1 MSFVFNR
8 ATFLRGA
15 TALLYLG
22 PLVAGMAGLDWALVP
37 VFTLLFLIW
46 LLVLR
51 PETWP
56 KQDREWLTLRPWIAL
71 AARTVIQLL
80 LVVLCFGLGRGLGHV
95 LGFDP
100 RIPFWFPVS
109 LSALAIL
116 LGRLAWS
123 PAKRAEMDS
132 FLDDALRQM
141 TAMPL
146 AERPRSDWPGRFA
159 PLLDLSEDTP
169 DFRVDEALMD
179 AIGTEDSGG
188 NLRLLARH
196 LRFSAK
202 EQTVLRRAIVRLATD
217 PATADLLK
225 GTSGVTEAFFVAGQD
240 AALLDEFLSRAEAL
254 FADRPDLW
262 DDYPAP
268 DALRMVASTVAN
280 IELGD
285 RLRSFAEVIEVSDP
299 DNSQI

>member
-1 MSFVFNR
+1 MFNR
-8 ATFLRGA
+8 AILLRCA
-15 TALLYLG
+15 TVLLYLG
-22 PLVAGMAGLDWALVP
+22 PLLAGLAGLGWSLVP
-37 VFTLLFLIW
+37 VFTLLFLMW
-46 LLVLR
+46 LVVLR

-56 KQDREWLTLRPWIAL
+56 RQDREWLTLRPWIAL
-71 AARTVIQLL
+71 AARTVIQLM
-80 LVVLCFGLGRGLGHV
+80 LVVLCFGIGRGVGHV

-100 RIPFWFPVS
+100 RIPFWLPVG

-116 LGRLAWS
+116 LGRLVWS
-123 PAKRAEMDS
+123 PAKRTEMDA

-159 PLLDLSEDTP
+159 PLLELSEDTP
-169 DFRVDEALMD
+169 DFRVDEALLD

-196 LRFSAK
+196 LRFSEG
-202 EQTVLRRAIVRLATD
+202 EQAVLRRAIVRLATD

-240 AALLDEFLSRAEAL
+240 PALLDEFLSRAEAL

-268 DALRMVASTVAN
+268 DALRMAASSVAN
-280 IELGD
+280 DVLGD
-285 RLRSFAEVIEVSDP
+285 RLRDFAEVIEVSDP
-299 DNSQI
+299 DNAPI

>member
-1 MSFVFNR
+1 MVNR
-8 ATFLRGA
+8 ATLLRGA

-22 PLVAGMAGLDWALVP
+22 PLLAGMAGLGWPLVP
-37 VFTLLFLIW
+37 VFTLLFLLW

-56 KQDREWLTLRPWIAL
+56 EHDREWLAPRPWIAL
-71 AARTVIQLL
+71 AARTAVQFL
-80 LVVLCFGLGRGLGHV
+80 LVLLCFGLGRGIGHV
-95 LGFDP
+95 LGFKP
-100 RIPFWFPVS
+100 AIPFWLPAG
-109 LSALAIL
+109 LSVLAIL
-116 LGRLAWS
+116 LGRLVWS
-123 PAKRAEMDS
+123 PARRAELDA

-146 AERPRSDWPGRFA
+146 ADRPRQDWPGRFG
-159 PLLDLSEDTP
+159 PLLSLAEETP
-169 DFRVDEALMD
+169 DYRVDEALID

-196 LRFSAK
+196 LRFSEE
-202 EQTVLRRAIVRLATD
+202 EQLVLRRAIVRLATD

-225 GTSGVTEAFFVAGQD
+225 GTSGVTEAFFVAGQNP
-240 AALLDEFLSRAEAL
+240 ALLGEFLSRAESL

-268 DALRMVASTVAN
+268 ETLRMAADSVSDEV
-280 IELGD
+280 LGD
-285 RLRSFAEVIEVSDP
+285 RLRNFAEVIEVSDP
-299 DNSQI
+299 DHSAL